1 MNIYIKIEIKSRE
14 FLSRLVLGSYAA
26 LKYHDVYLGDD
37 ELLTLVEKKILKPG
51 IILEKSITHKPSRIK
66 QLKNYKKNK
75 CKVTSIDEEGGLA
88 SLNYE
93 EFAKR
98 RFSQTTLKFTD
109 KVFCWG
115 HYDTKINKKLFKLHK
130 DKFINTGNP
139 RFDLLKTKFQDL
151 VEKRKNVRK
160 KVIILSSFGTIVT
173 NLRLSDNFNLRSNQG
188 QFNSNYSKKIY
199 LEYMNF
205 KTNIFFKFLELIFYL
220 EQNLKKKIEIWMHP
234 KENYYL
240 WKNFVKDKKINILKS
255 SQRINSKNNIY
266 IHNGSI
272 SGLEKAFQ
280 GHKVISFQPIKSK
293 FNSTA
298 PNKCSLKISK
308 LEGVINEINQSTSQ
322 NFFENHEDIKRFIS
336 NLNDDSFGK
345 IINEWEKLDNK
356 NLSDVNN
363 LSSIIFKNKIRMMRQ
378 NLKYKIYNKKF
389 PPFYQNEISKI
400 HTKLVKIDK
409 VFKNIQIKLIGPKLL
424 KIYKV

>member
-1 MNIYIKIEIKSRE
+1 
-14 FLSRLVLGSYAA
+14 
-26 LKYHDVYLGDD
+26 
-37 ELLTLVEKKILKPG
+37 
-51 IILEKSITHKPSRIK
+51 
-66 QLKNYKKNK
+66 
-75 CKVTSIDEEGGLA
+75 
-88 SLNYE
+88 
-93 EFAKR
+93 
-98 RFSQTTLKFTD
+98 
-109 KVFCWG
+109 
-115 HYDTKINKKLFKLHK
+115 
-130 DKFINTGNP
+130 
-139 RFDLLKTKFQDL
+139 
-151 VEKRKNVRK
+151 
-160 KVIILSSFGTIVT
+160 
-173 NLRLSDNFNLRSNQG
+173 
-188 QFNSNYSKKIY
+188 
-199 LEYMNF
+199 
-205 KTNIFFKFLELIFYL
+205 
-220 EQNLKKKIEIWMHP
+220 MHQ